1 MNIRHSDIALLYPE
15 MQGPVRALAENLVL
29 AHQANLTEF
38 RFEIFETYRSFWR
51 QAELFSEG
59 TTKARPGQSAHQF
72 GFAVDFVPFLSQA
85 EAIALGV
92 RPGWYWPK
100 PEHGDWEVLGELA
113 AQSGLR
119 QPTTWD
125 KPHIEFP
132 GWKTIRKQW

>member
-1 MNIRHSDIALLYPE
+1 MNIRHSDVALLYPE
-15 MQGPVRALAENLVL
+15 MQRPIRALAENLVL
-29 AHQANLTEF
+29 AHQANITEF

-85 EAIALGV
+85 EAASLGV

-100 PEHGDWEVLGELA
+100 AEHGDWEVLGELA
-113 AQSGLR
+113 AQGGLR
-119 QPTTWD
+119 QPITWD
-125 KPHIEFP
+125 KTHIEFP
-132 GWKTIRKQW
+132 GWQTIRKQW

>member
-1 MNIRHSDIALLYPE
+1 MNIRHTDISLLYPE
-15 MQGPVRALAENLVL
+15 MQWPTRALAEDLTL

-38 RFEIFETYRSFWR
+38 RFEVFETYRSFWR
-51 QAELFSEG
+51 QAELFAKG

-85 EAIALGV
+85 EAVALGV

-100 PEHGDWEVLGELA
+100 AEHGDWEVLSELA
-113 AQSGLR
+113 AQHGLR
-119 QPTTWD
+119 TPISWD

-132 GWKTIRKQW
+132 GWKEIRKRW